1 MLRRINASSKA
12 CLVRFASWWI
22 KWARGCGEHG
32 RCIRLWPSALE
43 SHACNP
49 CTWPKLQPPT
59 NPKAAHAAARRRF
72 GWPPCCRV
80 ARAMWLPGRVARA
93 WPALLGCSKPQQCN
107 RCVSSVSSSQMQRC
121 DSVQP
126 VERQQCSN
134 ATSRSGRSKLWMSSF
149 AGLGPAF
156 RPTERVIYRA
166 RGVAVSRTESL
177 RTLRLALVAYRPLDN
192 NPVRLV
198 AP

>member
-1 MLRRINASSKA
+1 MR
-12 CLVRFASWWI
+12 C
-22 KWARGCGEHG
+22 ARGCGEQG
-32 RCIRLWPSALE
+32 RTTLLELSALE
-43 SHACNP
+43 SQACKP

-166 RGVAVSRTESL
+166 RGVAVSITASL

-198 AP
+198 ALWCT

>member
-1 MLRRINASSKA
+1 MHHLARAAS
-12 CLVRFASWWI
+12 
-22 KWARGCGEHG
+22 
-32 RCIRLWPSALE
+32 
-43 SHACNP
+43 
-49 CTWPKLQPPT
+49 
-59 NPKAAHAAARRRF
+59 
-72 GWPPCCRV
+72 GWPPGGSGGPAAAASMGVVYGCGRAHWNRTRGGR
-80 ARAMWLPGRVARA
+80 ARGRSSSLPQILKPHRRLLIGGSPGRPAAASRAPCGCLPGRVARA

-166 RGVAVSRTESL
+166 RGVAVSRTSSL
-177 RTLRLALVAYRPLDN
+177 RTLRLALSGLQTAR
-192 NPVRLV
+192 
-198 AP
+198 